1 MLEGGNLRWDRA
13 QHCLTEGSLRSLV
26 PVLANFRPL
35 TASSPPKQHRG
46 GRTLRCDWGSYPPVL
61 FKRKFPVPITL
72 PVLSRRHPGEFS
84 ESRGKIMRILKSNII
99 GNLRD
104 CVIRVRQLSHCAVHF
119 GFQDELLQCHPG
131 ALVEEG
137 GEVFVVVAE
146 ITGEFGDFEGLAA
159 VVLDVADNVL
169 QDLRFG
175 SVGAVEGA
183 LTVDFAE
190 NSGSQAVVEERVVET
205 QGSVLELLHEDDD
218 AVRGGKR
225 SLERD
230 A

>member
-1 MLEGGNLRWDRA
+1 MGPGAALSDRREFA
-13 QHCLTEGSLRSLV
+13 EPGSGFS
-26 PVLANFRPL
+26 NFRPL

-119 GFQDELLQCHPG
+119 GFQDELLQCHSG
-131 ALVEEG
+131 ASWK
-137 GEVFVVVAE
+137 
-146 ITGEFGDFEGLAA
+146 
-159 VVLDVADNVL
+159 
-169 QDLRFG
+169 R
-175 SVGAVEGA
+175 
-183 LTVDFAE
+183 
-190 NSGSQAVVEERVVET
+190 EERY
-205 QGSVLELLHEDDD
+205 L
-218 AVRGGKR
+218 
-225 SLERD
+225 SL
-230 A
+230 

>member
-13 QHCLTEGSLRSLV
+13 QHCLTEGSLRSPV

-46 GRTLRCDWGSYPPVL
+46 GRTLRCAWGSYPPVL

-84 ESRGKIMRILKSNII
+84 ESRGKIMRILKSNVI
-99 GNLRD
+99 GNL
-104 CVIRVRQLSHCAVHF
+104 SAVHF
-119 GFQDELLQCHPG
+119 GFQDELLQCHSG

-159 VVLDVADNVL
+159 VVLDVADDVL
-169 QDLRFG
+169 QDLCPLRFG

-183 LTVDFAE
+183 LAVDFAE

-218 AVRGGKR
+218 AVRGRKR
-225 SLERD
+225 SLARD